1 MVLTRYPDDESWYTQ
16 DNFANSSDAVLK
28 LLVGHDNIYKY
39 HARQKFQSWHG
50 DILPIPP
57 LRFVSTNIFLPD
69 ENLSH
74 DKRFL
79 LINVFQ

>member
-39 HARQKFQSWHG
+39 HARQNFKAGTGTFSQY
-50 DILPIPP
+50 P

-79 LINVFQ
+79 LIDVFQ